1 MSATRSS
8 PGWVLALTAVAS
20 LMVALD
26 VLVVTTALDAIRTDL
41 DASIEELEWT
51 VNAYNLSFAV
61 LLMTG
66 AVLGDRLG
74 RRRVFTTGL
83 AVFTAASVA
92 CAFAPGIGWL
102 VAARAVQ
109 GVGAALI
116 MPLALA
122 LLAEAFP
129 PERRGRA
136 LGLFSGI
143 TGLAVLGGPVVGGA
157 IAEGLAWEWIFWL
170 NVPVGLLAIPLV
182 RRRIDE
188 SYGPPRPFDPAG
200 MLLLGAAALGVVWA
214 LVRGNEAG
222 WGSAEVLGSLA
233 AGALLLVAFVRH
245 ERRRRAP
252 MLPLGLFRS
261 RAFAAGNAANLLLF
275 ASLFGAVFFMAQ
287 FLQVAQG
294 YGPLE
299 AGLRMLPWTA
309 TLFLVAPVAGAL
321 VDRVGE
327 RPFVVGGLLLQ
338 AIGMAWLAVVAA
350 PDVAYVELVPAL
362 VLAGCGVSMAM
373 PANQSAVLRAA
384 PPSQLGTASGAFSM
398 VRQLGGVLGVA
409 VAVAVFSAAGSV
421 AAPQAFV
428 DGFGPALGVAA
439 VLSVGAAVAAAIAT
453 ARPVPAATS
462 DEASAGAARPTP
474 VPGGAR

>member
-1 MSATRSS
+1 
-8 PGWVLALTAVAS
+8 
-20 LMVALD
+20 MVALD
-26 VLVVTTALDAIRTDL
+26 VLVVTTALDAIRADL
-41 DASIEELEWT
+41 HASIEELEWT

-74 RRRVFTTGL
+74 RRRVFVAGL

-116 MPLALA
+116 VPLSLA

-157 IAEGLAWEWIFWL
+157 IAQGLAWEWIFWL

-182 RRRIDE
+182 WRRIDE
-188 SYGPPRPFDPAG
+188 SYGPPTPFDLTG
-200 MLLLGAAALGVVWA
+200 MVLLGASALGVVWA
-214 LVRGNEAG
+214 LVRGNQAG
-222 WGSAEVLGSLA
+222 WGSAEVLCSLA

-261 RAFAAGNAANLLLF
+261 RAFAAGNAATLLLF

-309 TLFLVAPVAGAL
+309 TLFLVAPIAGTL

-338 AIGMAWLAVVAA
+338 AAGMAWLALVAA
-350 PDVAYVELVPAL
+350 PDAAYPELVPGL

-398 VRQLGGVLGVA
+398 LRQLGGVLGVA
-409 VAVAVFSAAGSV
+409 VAVAVFTAAGSV
-421 AAPQAFV
+421 TSPQAFV
-428 DGFGPALGVAA
+428 DGFGAALGVASA
-439 VLSVGAAVAAAIAT
+439 LSIGAAVAAAIAT
-453 ARPVPAATS
+453 TRTRRAPSPDGAA
-462 DEASAGAARPTP
+462 AGPARPTP
-474 VPGGAR
+474 LPGGAR